1 MVALAY
7 NVLQIGDVADLRS
20 RKLSVSTKFELK
32 KQNLILTENPAIL
45 PMCCYR

>member
-1 MVALAY
+1 MAY

-20 RKLSVSTKFELK
+20 RKLSVSTELDLK
-32 KQNLILTENPAIL
+32 IKLNINREPAIL